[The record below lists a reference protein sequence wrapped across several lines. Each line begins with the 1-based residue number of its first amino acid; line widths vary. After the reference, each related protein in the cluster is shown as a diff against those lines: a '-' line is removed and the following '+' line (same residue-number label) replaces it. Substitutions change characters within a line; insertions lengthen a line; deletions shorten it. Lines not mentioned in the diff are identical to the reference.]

1 MGILKKSKK
10 EKSAA
15 TRRKRKNG
23 QETIAR
29 QLLNPGRMLFV
40 FSFLGLTALVLTIS
54 FFGLSPAGPNIP
66 PNQVTKIRVVAE
78 IPFSYESIIL
88 TNQLIEERR
97 KRLPPVY
104 RLSLNSYRRFEDYA
118 GKLQKAFI
126 DLEKEIKAVDAAE
139 RVSLLRRFANEFE
152 LGSGYNLNSENVAII
167 LNEID
172 PQLRPRVIEEGL
184 MILHQIYREGV
195 YDSSNED
202 IPIGSDSLIRLN
214 IFTEAGELTPVKVQS
229 EEDALRFLRINMSA
243 LDIPR
248 EASSALFH
256 IMRNGLAPNLEFDPV
271 KTEDKRRQ
279 VENEIAPVVV
289 QVTEGQTIIEPG
301 TKVRPLD
308 LEQLNAYRQN
318 LKNNEDRALGINPL
332 LWERLLMTIGILVSA
347 SIYIK
352 IGSRQLRR
360 HRQRVL
366 LSVTVLLL
374 NLLFLRLV
382 IELDFLA
389 ATKPSLTALLPFL
402 APVALGPI
410 LTAVLIGTGP
420 GIFLAV
426 LISLFYAIMQGNSMA
441 LLLVSFL
448 SSLLG
453 IYYCH
458 NVTVRSRVVQAG
470 AISGLCM
477 AVCGFFIGLH
487 AAFDVG
493 VILQQMATA
502 LLVGVVTGVTVLG
515 LLPLFES
522 LFKFTTNISLLEL
535 TDFNHPL
542 LRRMQVSAPGSYHHS
557 LMVANLS
564 ENAAAEIEANPLM
577 CRVASLFHDIGKI
590 QKPEYFTENQREGHN
605 PHHQR
610 NPSMSA
616 LVIKSHVK
624 EGVRLAREYKLPE
637 MVIDV
642 IKEHH
647 GTTLIQYFYY
657 KALKQ
662 KQAGYTHS
670 IFPDAP
676 RMEIDTVNEST
687 YRYDG
692 PKPQFKESAVIFF
705 ADSIEAASRCLP
717 KVTPLAIEE
726 LLDGIFQSRLDDG
739 QLSECALTFEEVGK
753 IKKSFCFT
761 LLNML
766 HSRVEYP
773 TREEQQKAV
782 DRAEVKPA
790 KAGRKA
796 SQQRKNGK
804 GKSPAIEPTPG
815 TSETAATHAAQ
826 EKAAPHTGS
835 QPV

>member
-10 EKSAA
+10 EKSSA

-23 QETIAR
+23 QETIVR

-40 FSFLGLTALVLTIS
+40 FSFLGLTALVASIG
-54 FFGLSPAGPNIP
+54 FVGLSPAGPNIL

-78 IPFSYESIIL
+78 VPFSYQSKIL
-88 TNQLIEERR
+88 TDQLIEERR
-97 KRLPPVY
+97 RRLPPVY
-104 RLSLNSYRRFEDYA
+104 RLSLVSYQRFENYVS
-118 GKLQKAFI
+118 KLQEAFV
-126 DLEKEIKAVDAAE
+126 DLEKKIKAVDTAE
-139 RVSLLRRFANEFE
+139 RVGLIRSFANEFE
-152 LGSGYNLNSENVAII
+152 LGSGYNLNSENVALI

-172 PQLRPRVIEEGL
+172 TRLRPRMIDEGL

-195 YDSSNED
+195 YDSNNED

-214 IFTEAGELTPVKVQS
+214 IFNETGELTPVNVQS

-243 LDIPR
+243 LEIPR
-248 EASSALFH
+248 EASAALFH

-289 QVTEGQTIIEPG
+289 KVAEGHTIIEPN
-301 TKVRPLD
+301 TKVRALE
-308 LEQLNAYRQN
+308 LEQLNAYRES
-318 LKNNEDRALGINPL
+318 LKNNEDRALGVDPL
-332 LWERLLMTIGILVSA
+332 FWERVLMTIVILVSA
-347 SIYIK
+347 AIYIK

-360 HRQRVL
+360 HKQRVL

-382 IELDFLA
+382 IELDFLS
-389 ATKPSLTALLPFL
+389 ATKPSLTALLPFI
-402 APVALGPI
+402 APTALGPI

-426 LISLFYAIMQGNSMA
+426 LISLFYAIMQGNSMS

-470 AISGLCM
+470 ALSGLCM
-477 AVCGFFIGLH
+477 AVCGIFIGLH
-487 AAFDVG
+487 AALDLG
-493 VILQQMATA
+493 VILQQMAAA
-502 LLVGVVTGVTVLG
+502 LVVGAVTGVAVLG
-515 LLPLFES
+515 LLPFFEN

-564 ENAAAEIEANPLM
+564 ENAAAEIGANPLI
-577 CRVASLFHDIGKI
+577 CRVSALFHDIGKI

-624 EGVRLAREYKLPE
+624 EGVQLARQYKLPE
-637 MVIDV
+637 TIIDV

-662 KQAGYTHS
+662 RKAGNTLS

-676 RMEIDTVNEST
+676 RVEIDKVNEST

-717 KVTPLAIEE
+717 KVTPQSIDE
-726 LLDGIFQSRLDDG
+726 LLDRIFQSRLDDG

-753 IKKSFCFT
+753 IKRSFCFT

-773 TREEQQKAV
+773 SREEQQKAV
-782 DRAEVKPA
+782 GMAEAKSA
-790 KAGRKA
+790 KAGRKT
-796 SQQRKNGK
+796 SPQRKNGK
-804 GKSPAIEPTPG
+804 GKSPALEPAPD

-826 EKAAPHTGS
+826 EKTAPHTGS
-835 QPV
+835 QSV